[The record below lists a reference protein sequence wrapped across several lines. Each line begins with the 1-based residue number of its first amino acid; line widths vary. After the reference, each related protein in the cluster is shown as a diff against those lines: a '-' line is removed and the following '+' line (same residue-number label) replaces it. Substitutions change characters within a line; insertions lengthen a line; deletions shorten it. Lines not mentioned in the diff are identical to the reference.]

1 MATIYFKCACEKAL
15 AVDEK
20 GVGRKI
26 TCPDCGV
33 PVTVPVPNIHWN
45 CSCGSIMLAP
55 NSLSEQTVQCYDCKI
70 KSQVPA
76 SDKSKTTR
84 ILISPNKFT

>member
-1 MATIYFKCACEKAL
+1 MATIYFKCSCGKSL
-15 AVDEK
+15 AVDDA
-20 GVGRKI
+20 GAGR
-26 TCPDCGV
+26 TVNCTDCDA
-33 PVTVPVPNIHWN
+33 PVTVPIPNIHWK

-70 KSQVPA
+70 RSQVPA

-84 ILISPNKFT
+84 IILQPKMLK

>member
-1 MATIYFKCACEKAL
+1 MANIYFKCSCEKVL
-15 AVDEK
+15 AVDEA

-26 TCPDCGV
+26 ICPDCCA
-33 PVTVPVPNIHWN
+33 PITVPIPNIHWN

-55 NSLSEQTVQCYDCKI
+55 NSLSEQTVQCYDCKT
-70 KSQVPA
+70 KSQVPI

-84 ILISPNKFT
+84 ILIHPKT